1 MAFTGV
7 MPAGKL
13 IAPRYGLEAG
23 ATVVRHGED
32 DQTWGAGYE
41 QENSL
46 CGIRGET
53 WVWCGAAANAT
64 DPDWQDRTPVDL
76 DQGDPTDPDF
86 DPAMR
91 QTELTGAEGESEGRW
106 EQVYPFLVQA
116 EDSCTNTL
124 HAKRPE
130 TKEHLLDVLEFLSIK
145 GAERELWAGG
155 TNAGAKALTR
165 QPTSVGTD
173 LKPKAALGAVEEA
186 MAACL
191 PGVMGTVHIPPGL
204 ASVLDNSLQDIDGE
218 LWTFAG
224 SRVIVG
230 AGYAGQSPGGVG
242 KSAIYGTGPVVVHL
256 GPTSMVTEELAQM
269 MGTTYT
275 VTGTAP
281 NKKKVHGVLNEFHLR
296 AERLVAVTFD
306 GCCHVGATVSLT

>member
-23 ATVVRHGED
+23 ATVIRHGEA
-32 DQTWGAGYE
+32 DQTWGAGFE

-53 WVWCGAAANAT
+53 WVWCGTVANANG
-64 DPDWQDRTPVDL
+64 DPPAPVDS
-76 DQGDPTDPDF
+76 DAQQGV
-86 DPAMR
+86 
-91 QTELTGAEGESEGRW
+91 TELTDGAEDLAERW

-116 EDSCTNTL
+116 EDTCTTTM

-130 TKEHLLDVLEFLSIK
+130 SKQHLLDVLEFLSIK
-145 GAERELWAGG
+145 GAERELWVGG
-155 TNAGAKALTR
+155 SNQDSKALSR
-165 QPTSVGTD
+165 DAEMVGTGLD
-173 LKPKAALGAVEEA
+173 AKKALGRVEDA

-191 PGVMGTVHIPPGL
+191 PGVQGTIHIAPAVAAL
-204 ASVLDNSLQDIDGE
+204 LDNSLQEDDGK
-218 LWTFAG
+218 LYTFAG
-224 SRVIVG
+224 SRVVVG
-230 AGYAGQSPGGVG
+230 AGYAGQSAGPEE
-242 KSAIYGTGPVVVHL
+242 SAIYGTGPVVVHL
-256 GPTSMVTEELAQM
+256 GPTSMVTDELAQM
-269 MGTTYT
+269 AN
-275 VTGTAP
+275 VR
-281 NKKKVHGVLNEFHLR
+281 HNEFHLR

>member
-23 ATVVRHGED
+23 STVVRHSEN
-32 DQTWGAGYE
+32 DQTWGAGYQ
-41 QENSL
+41 QENGL

-53 WVWCGAAANAT
+53 WVWCGIVSNAANPPA
-64 DPDWQDRTPVDL
+64 PVDS
-76 DQGDPTDPDF
+76 DVQ
-86 DPAMR
+86 
-91 QTELTGAEGESEGRW
+91 QNVTELTTGDQEDADRW

-116 EDSCTNTL
+116 EDTCTNPL

-130 TKEHLLDVLEFLSIK
+130 TKQHLLDVLEYLSIK
-145 GAERELWAGG
+145 GAERELWVGG
-155 TNAGAKALTR
+155 SNQESKALSR
-165 QPTSVGTD
+165 QADMVTGNNQAVSA
-173 LKPKAALGAVEEA
+173 KAALGMVEDA

-191 PGVMGTVHIPPGL
+191 PGVQGTIHIAPAV
-204 ASVLDNSLQDIDGE
+204 ASLLDASLQDVDGE

-224 SRVIVG
+224 SRVVVG
-230 AGYAGQSPGGVG
+230 AGYAGQSDDPTE
-242 KSAIYGTGPVVVHL
+242 SAIYGTGPVVVHL
-256 GPTSMVTEELAQM
+256 GPTSMISDELAQM
-269 MGTTYT
+269 AN
-275 VTGTAP
+275 VT
-281 NKKKVHGVLNEFHLR
+281 HNEFHLR